1 MECISEVSID
11 IIKSAFK
18 NDIKTLSE
26 VKFDASIHKVV
37 KRHYHKLGS
46 IEYNIKES
54 EVLTES
60 ESREGFVNA
69 LLDENLMLKKWNKDV
84 VNFIARIDF
93 LASNFP
99 EYNISKFDHDYKVN
113 VYHEIC
119 EGTTKWK
126 EIKNRDVLPII
137 KSLYSQSEL
146 NILETAVPETI
157 LLNPK
162 RKPYKINYEE
172 K

>member
-1 MECISEVSID
+1 
-11 IIKSAFK
+11 
-18 NDIKTLSE
+18 
-26 VKFDASIHKVV
+26 
-37 KRHYHKLGS
+37 
-46 IEYNIKES
+46 
-54 EVLTES
+54 
-60 ESREGFVNA
+60 
-69 LLDENLMLKKWNKDV
+69 MLKKWNKDV

-93 LASNFP
+93 LANNFP
-99 EYNISKFDHDYKVN
+99 EYNISKFDYDYKVN

-126 EIKNRDVLPII
+126 VIKNRDVLPII

-162 RKPYKINYEE
+162 KKTIQN
-172 K
+172 KL

>member
-1 MECISEVSID
+1 MYFRGFNRYH
-11 IIKSAFK
+11 KSAFK

-26 VKFDASIHKVV
+26 VKFDSSIHKVV
-37 KRHYHKLGS
+37 KRHYDKLGS

-93 LASNFP
+93 LANNFP

-126 EIKNRDVLPII
+126 VIKNRDVLPII

-146 NILETAVPETI
+146 ETWK
-157 LLNPK
+157 LLYQKQFYLIPK
-162 RKPYKINYEE
+162 ENHTK
-172 K
+172 